1 MAPSSE
7 AGSGL
12 LERTAASITR
22 RADTARR
29 RHGWVDL
36 AFEVHDRDSEVGGGI
51 LSGALA
57 YRLFLWLLPYTLVL
71 VAVLGIAADA
81 ADETPEEAADDV
93 GLENFVTATIAR
105 SASSSNRWY
114 ALVIGVPV
122 LLWLTR
128 SLLRSLIGV
137 HRLVWSDIRERA
149 PKPTLASTVRL
160 LLWLVTALA
169 LVPLVRLALP
179 GDLVAVLISGAL
191 YAGLWLLLT
200 IYFPHRVTPWTTL
213 IPGALLFGVG
223 AEVIAV
229 VTTYV
234 LGPYASS
241 RESAYGTLGLAAA
254 LLLILFFLSRLIV
267 ASAVL
272 NATLWQRRDG

>member
-1 MAPSSE
+1 MRAARRTGISSAWVHTGRLVEPSSE
-7 AGSGL
+7 AGGGL
-12 LERTAASITR
+12 LERTAKHITR
-22 RADTARR
+22 RADAARR
-29 RHGWVDL
+29 RHAWVDL
-36 AFEVHDRDSEVGGGI
+36 AFRVYDRDSEVGGAI

-57 YRLFLWLLPYTLVL
+57 YRFFLWLLPYTLVL
-71 VAVLGIAADA
+71 VATLGIAADA
-81 ADETPEEAADDV
+81 AHETPDETADAL
-93 GLENFVTATIAR
+93 GLANFVTTTIAR

-149 PKPTLASTVRL
+149 PKPTFLATVRL
-160 LLWLVTALA
+160 LLWLVTAIA

-179 GDLVAVLISGAL
+179 GDLVAVLLSGAL
-191 YAGLWLLLT
+191 YACLWLVLT
-200 IYFPHRVTPWTTL
+200 KYFPHRVTPWTAL
-213 IPGALLFGVG
+213 IPGAVLFGVG

-241 RESAYGTLGLAAA
+241 RESA
-254 LLLILFFLSRLIV
+254 
-267 ASAVL
+267 
-272 NATLWQRRDG
+272 

>member
-1 MAPSSE
+1 MDPSSE

-12 LERTAASITR
+12 LERTTATVTR
-22 RADTARR
+22 RADAARQ
-29 RHGWVDL
+29 RHAWVDIAL
-36 AFEVHDRDSEVGGGI
+36 GVHDRDSEVGGAI

-81 ADETPEEAADDV
+81 VDETPEETADEV

-105 SASSSNRWY
+105 SASSSNRTY
-114 ALVIGVPV
+114 ALLIGIPV

-149 PKPTLASTVRL
+149 PKPTVLSTLRL
-160 LLWLVTALA
+160 LLWLVIALA
-169 LVPLVRLALP
+169 LVPLVKLALP
-179 GDLVAVLISGAL
+179 GDLMAVLLCGAL
-191 YAGLWLLLT
+191 YACLWLVLT
-200 IYFPHRVTPWTTL
+200 IYFPHRVTPWTAL
-213 IPGALLFGVG
+213 VPGAVLFGVG
-223 AEVIAV
+223 AEMIAL
-229 VTTYV
+229 VTTYL

-241 RESAYGTLGLAAA
+241 RESAYGVLGLSAA
-254 LLLILFFLSRLIV
+254 LLLILFFISRLIV

-272 NATLWQRRDG
+272 NATLWQRRDR